1 ASGAPGQSDGG
12 PRGATPDAAPRPA
25 GVVAAAPPPAPER
38 GALPPPAD
46 VLRSH
51 SQVGFPSGVAA
62 DSLSARPANPQC
74 PSPSPVR
81 KRFLRTGGRF
91 PVLVGHGPTEPHD
104 VADHLRHRLVV
115 FGIDFLV
122 DLDGRIEGARER
134 RIL

>member
-81 KRFLRTGGRF
+81 KRFLRTGGAVPLPIGPGPDR
-91 PVLVGHGPTEPHD
+91 PPDGAGHPRPPPG
-104 VADHLRHRLVV
+104 V
-115 FGIDFLV
+115 FRAG
-122 DLDGRIEGARER
+122 
-134 RIL
+134 